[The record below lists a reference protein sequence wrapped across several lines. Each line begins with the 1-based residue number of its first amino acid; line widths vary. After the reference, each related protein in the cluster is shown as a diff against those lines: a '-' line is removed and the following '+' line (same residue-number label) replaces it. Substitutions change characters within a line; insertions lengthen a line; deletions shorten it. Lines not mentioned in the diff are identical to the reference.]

1 MMEST
6 MPTDTSNP
14 ASLSLPQRVLVAID
28 ASKASHRA
36 ADYLKH
42 VVPAGATVRF
52 VSVVDTPRAYT
63 LPHTFAPSEFAA
75 AHTELVNDASNALG
89 EATASFGR
97 PDVAVE
103 TAIVDLAKKG
113 GDVVDAL
120 LDETRDWQADLLVV
134 GSHQYQGLLR
144 WVDGSVSEPLLAKTD
159 CAILFVP
166 SGVESAAHAPKRVLF
181 ATDGSPIAAHALRY
195 GAQFATP
202 DTHLRAIYVIDRA
215 VRLTDFVP
223 IHVLEDAFVE
233 ESEKALAV
241 ARQLLDEAPGQS
253 STAVVSTDR
262 TSDDVA
268 HMIVREADRWPAD
281 LLVMGTHGRRGVSRW
296 LLGSVAQR
304 VARLTQIPLLLVH
317 GPSA

>member
-1 MMEST
+1 MESP
-6 MPTDTSNP
+6 MSTDISNHAP
-14 ASLSLPQRVLVAID
+14 LSLPTRILVAVD
-28 ASKASHRA
+28 ASKASLRA
-36 ADYLKH
+36 VAYLKL
-42 VVPAGATVRF
+42 VAPAGATVRF

-75 AHTELVNDASNALG
+75 AHVELVNDASNALG
-89 EATASFGR
+89 DATNAFGR
-97 PDVAVE
+97 ADVATE

-120 LDETRDWQADLLVV
+120 LDETRDWRADLLVV

-144 WVDGSVSEPLLAKTD
+144 WVDRSVSEPLLAKTD
-159 CAILFVP
+159 CAILVVP
-166 SGVESAAHAPKRVLF
+166 PGIETAEHAPKRIML

-195 GAQFATP
+195 GAQFATS

-241 ARQLLDEAPGQS
+241 ARQLLDEAPGQT

-268 HMIVREADRWPAD
+268 HTIVREADRWPAD

-296 LLGSVAQR
+296 LLGSVALR
-304 VARLTQIPLLLVH
+304 VARLTQIPLLLVRA
-317 GPSA
+317 PAA

>member
-1 MMEST
+1 MEST
-6 MPTDTSNP
+6 MSTDTPNSAP
-14 ASLSLPQRVLVAID
+14 LSLPQRVLVAVD
-28 ASKASHRA
+28 ASKASQRA
-36 ADYLKH
+36 VDYLKY
-42 VVPAGATVRF
+42 VVPAGAAVRF
-52 VSVVDTPRAYT
+52 VSVVDTPRAYM

-89 EATASFGR
+89 GATLTFGR
-97 PDVAVE
+97 VDVTVE

-120 LDETRDWQADLLVV
+120 LDETRDWHADLLVA
-134 GSHQYQGLLR
+134 GSRQYQGLLR
-144 WVDGSVSEPLLAKTD
+144 WVEGSVSEPLLARTD

-166 SGVESAAHAPKRVLF
+166 PGVESATHAPKRVLF
-181 ATDGSPIAAHALRY
+181 ATDGSPIAARALRY

-223 IHVLEDAFVE
+223 IHMLEDAFVE
-233 ESEKALAV
+233 ESERALAV
-241 ARQLLDEAPGQS
+241 ARQLLDEVPGQS
-253 STAVVSTDR
+253 STAALSTDL

-268 HMIVREADRWPAD
+268 HTIVREAERWPAD

-296 LLGSVAQR
+296 LLGSIAQR
-304 VARLTQIPLLLVH
+304 VARLTPIPLLLVH
-317 GPSA
+317 GPNA